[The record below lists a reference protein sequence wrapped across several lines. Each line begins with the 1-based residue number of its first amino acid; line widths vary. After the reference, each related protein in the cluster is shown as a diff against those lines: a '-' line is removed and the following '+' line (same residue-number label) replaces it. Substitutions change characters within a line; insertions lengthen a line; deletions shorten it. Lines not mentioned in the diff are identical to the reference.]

1 MISLTREDI
10 SRACSSKKF
19 AERLAE
25 RSPFIDD
32 ANLLKISKEI
42 WWEEVSMHPSLR
54 VSETLASFQIH
65 NLVSVD
71 EHL

>member
-10 SRACSSKKF
+10 SKACSSKKF

-42 WWEEVSMHPSLR
+42 WWEEVSFDPSLR
-54 VSETLASFQIH
+54 VSQTLASFK
-65 NLVSVD
+65 LTT
-71 EHL
+71 LCL